1 MATKTHKLRIKVGSC
16 KEAAMGPGLRRIP
29 VPTVPPSVTAT
40 PKPVPKTFQ
49 SLFSIQY
56 ILTYG
61 REVVGV
67 FYVSQGSEI
76 DGFPFFGKELIVD
89 ANEIGAAI

>member
-1 MATKTHKLRIKVGSC
+1 MATKTHKLRIKEGSC

-56 ILTYG
+56 VLTYG

-67 FYVSQGSEI
+67 FDVSQGLEVC
-76 DGFPFFGKELIVD
+76 GFPLLRKELIID
-89 ANEIGAAI
+89 AHEVGAAI